1 MYYEDLK
8 MCNCVTEKTQPI
20 TAYHDDFGYCGL
32 VKHFNPQGGD
42 TFVQPPSDTAPV
54 SVAQNAITWINT
66 SADIISK
73 DQTEFIKTS
82 TTVTMTSTMTGVANT
97 GWNFTNKINV
107 TGGGN
112 LFFDT
117 SKLTVGKLY
126 RFIVIYDTT
135 AATSCR
141 IYVNG
146 IHEDNLGIRPISHIA
161 ETSFTNNINS
171 DSPNLRC
178 ITWEFPTTYT
188 GTFNIRAIAFTDPEV
203 ITLTGSAFN
212 SGAFKE
218 NSLWYS
224 NNTAKIRYPILPMYS
239 GSRIL
244 FSAHSDSQYPNT
256 FPDIDM
262 YKVARITGQVV
273 NTSANAS
280 ANFSSVAMI
289 TYDAT
294 NTRWIIST
302 SVSASDLSF
311 NINVYADYTGKL
323 INAEITGL
331 SSGFV
336 IDLYQIEVGSC

>member
-8 MCNCVTEKTQPI
+8 MCNCVTEKTAPI

-32 VKHFNPQGGD
+32 IKHFNPQGGD

-73 DQTEFIKTS
+73 DQTDFSKTS
-82 TTVTMTSTMTGVANT
+82 ATVAMASTMTGIANT
-97 GWNFTNKINV
+97 GWNFTNKITI
-107 TGGGN
+107 TGGGKIY
-112 LFFDT
+112 FDT
-117 SKLTVGKLY
+117 SKLTVGKRY
-126 RFIVIYDTT
+126 RIILMYDTSV
-135 AATSCR
+135 ATSC
-141 IYVNG
+141 IVSVNG
-146 IHEDNLGIRPISHIA
+146 INVDNILIRPISHIA
-161 ETSFTNNINS
+161 ETTFINNIND

-178 ITWEFPTTYT
+178 ITWEFPTVYT
-188 GTFNIRAIAFTDPEV
+188 GTFNIRAISFTDPEV
-203 ITLTGSAFN
+203 ITLTGTSFN

-218 NSLWYS
+218 NSFWYS
-224 NNTAKIRYPILPMYS
+224 NNTAKIRYPILSEYS

-244 FSAHSDSQYPNT
+244 FSAHSDFQYPDT
-256 FPDIDM
+256 FSDINM

-280 ANFSSVAMI
+280 ANFSSIAMI

-302 SVSASDLSF
+302 AVSASGLSF
-311 NINVYADYTGKL
+311 NINVYADYTGEL
-323 INAEITGL
+323 ISAEITGL

-336 IDLYQIEVGSC
+336 VDLYQIEVG

>member
-1 MYYEDLK
+1 MFYEDLK
-8 MCNCVTEKTQPI
+8 MCNCITENAPPI
-20 TAYHDDFGYCGL
+20 TSYHDDFGYCGL
-32 VKHFNPQGGD
+32 VKHFNPQGGG
-42 TFVQPPSDTAPV
+42 TFVQSPVDTASL

-73 DQTEFIKTS
+73 DQTDFSKTS
-82 TTVTMTSTMTGVANT
+82 ATVTMTSTITGIANT
-97 GWNFTNKINV
+97 GWNFTNKITIN
-107 TGGGN
+107 GGGGIC
-112 LFFDT
+112 FDT
-117 SKLTVGKLY
+117 SKLTVGKRY
-126 RFIVIYDTT
+126 RLILIYN
-135 AATSCR
+135 ASASASCR
-141 IYVNG
+141 IYINDVNVDFVG
-146 IHEDNLGIRPISHIA
+146 IHTTDHIA
-161 ETSFTNNINS
+161 EATFTNNINS
-171 DSPNLRC
+171 GLPNLRC
-178 ITWEFPTTYT
+178 ITLEFPESYT

-203 ITLTGSAFN
+203 ISLTGSSFN

-218 NSLWYS
+218 NSFWYS
-224 NNTAKIRYPILPMYS
+224 SNTAKIRYPILPEYS

-244 FSAHSDSQYPNT
+244 FSAHSDYQCPNI

-280 ANFSSVAMI
+280 ANFSSIAMI

-302 SVSASDLSF
+302 SVSASGLSF

-336 IDLYQIEVGSC
+336 VDLYQIEVG

>member
-8 MCNCVTEKTQPI
+8 MCNCVTENAPPI
-20 TAYHDDFGYCGL
+20 TPYHEDFGYCGL
-32 VKHFNPQGGD
+32 VKHFNTQGGD
-42 TFVQPPSDTAPV
+42 TFVQLPDDITPQV
-54 SVAQNAITWINT
+54 SAAQNAITWINT

-73 DQTEFIKTS
+73 DQTEFVKTS
-82 TTVTMTSTMTGVANT
+82 ATVSMTSTITGIANA

-107 TGGGN
+107 TGGGKIY
-112 LFFDT
+112 FDT
-117 SKLTVGKLY
+117 SKLIVGKRY
-126 RFIVIYDTT
+126 RIILIYNTSASTYCNVRVNDVIEGGVAILTT
-135 AATSCR
+135 
-141 IYVNG
+141 
-146 IHEDNLGIRPISHIA
+146 SHIVK
-161 ETSFTNNINS
+161 TTFTNNINS
-171 DSPNLRC
+171 DFPNLRC
-178 ITWEFPTTYT
+178 ITWEFPNAYT
-188 GTFNIRAIAFTDPEV
+188 GTFNIRAIAFTDPED
-203 ITLTGSAFN
+203 ITLTGTSFN
-212 SGAFKE
+212 SGVFKE
-218 NSLWYS
+218 NSFWYS
-224 NNTAKIRYPILPMYS
+224 NNTAKIRYPILPEYS

-244 FSAHSDSQYPNT
+244 FSAHSDYQYPST
-256 FPDIDM
+256 LPDIDM

-302 SVSASDLSF
+302 SVSASGLSF

-336 IDLYQIEVGSC
+336 VDLYQIEVG

>member
-1 MYYEDLK
+1 MFYEDLK
-8 MCNCVTEKTQPI
+8 MCSSITENAPPI
-20 TAYHDDFGYCGL
+20 TAYHEDFGYCGL
-32 VKHFNPQGGD
+32 VKHFNPQGGG
-42 TFVQPPSDTAPV
+42 TFVQSPIDTASV
-54 SVAQNAITWINT
+54 SLAQNAITWINT

-73 DQTEFIKTS
+73 DQTDFSKTS
-82 TTVTMTSTMTGVANT
+82 ATVTMISTITGIANT
-97 GWNFTNKINV
+97 GWNFTNKITV
-107 TGGGN
+107 SGGGKIY
-112 LFFDT
+112 FDT
-117 SKLTVGKLY
+117 SKLIIGKRY
-126 RFIVIYDTT
+126 RIIIIYNASATT
-135 AATSCR
+135 YCNVR
-141 IYVNG
+141 VNDIIEG
-146 IHEDNLGIRPISHIA
+146 GVSIRTTGHIA
-161 ETSFTNNINS
+161 ETTFTNNINS
-171 DSPNLRC
+171 DLPNLRC

-188 GTFNIRAIAFTDPEV
+188 GTFSIRAIAFTDPEV
-203 ITLTGSAFN
+203 ISLTSSTFN
-212 SGAFKE
+212 SGSFME
-218 NSLWYS
+218 NSFWYTHT
-224 NNTAKIRYPILPMYS
+224 TAKIRYPILPEYS

-244 FSAHSDSQYPNT
+244 FSAHSDYQYPNT

-302 SVSASDLSF
+302 SVSASGLSF

-336 IDLYQIEVGSC
+336 VDLYQIEVG

>member
-1 MYYEDLK
+1 MFYEDLK
-8 MCNCVTEKTQPI
+8 MCKSITENAPPI
-20 TAYHDDFGYCGL
+20 TSYHDDFGYCGL
-32 VKHFNPQGGD
+32 VKHFNSQGGD
-42 TFVQPPSDTAPV
+42 TFVQSPIDTASL

-73 DQTEFIKTS
+73 DQTDFSKTFA
-82 TTVTMTSTMTGVANT
+82 TVSMTSTITGIANT
-97 GWNFTNKINV
+97 GWNFTNKITIN
-107 TGGGN
+107 GGGKIY
-112 LFFDT
+112 FDT
-117 SKLTVGKLY
+117 SKLTLGKQY
-126 RFIVIYDTT
+126 RLILIYDTS
-135 AATSCR
+135 ATTYCNIR
-141 IYVNG
+141 INDVNA
-146 IHEDNLGIRPISHIA
+146 DFVAIRTTGHIA
-161 ETSFTNNINS
+161 EATFINDINN

-178 ITWEFPTTYT
+178 ITWEFPTSYT

-203 ITLTGSAFN
+203 IGLTGSAFN

-218 NSLWYS
+218 NSFWYTHT
-224 NNTAKIRYPILPMYS
+224 TANIRYPILPEYS

-244 FSAHSDSQYPNT
+244 FSAHSEYQYPNT

-302 SVSASDLSF
+302 SVSGSGLSF

-336 IDLYQIEVGSC
+336 VDLYQIEVG

>member
-8 MCNCVTEKTQPI
+8 MCNCVTENVPPI

-42 TFVQPPSDTAPV
+42 TFVQSPSDTTPV

-73 DQTEFIKTS
+73 NQTEFIKAS
-82 TTVTMTSTMTGVANT
+82 TTVTMTSTITGVANN
-97 GWNFTNKINV
+97 GWNFTNKITI

-112 LFFDT
+112 IFFDT
-117 SKLTVGKLY
+117 SKLTVGKRY
-126 RFIVIYDTT
+126 RIILMYDASV
-135 AATSCR
+135 AASCS
-141 IYVNG
+141 ISVNG
-146 IHEDNLGIRPISHIA
+146 IPVDNILIRPNGHIA
-161 ETSFTNNINS
+161 ETAFTNNVNS

-178 ITWEFPTTYT
+178 ITWNFPTTYT
-188 GTFNIRAIAFTDPEV
+188 GKFNIRAIAFTDPEV
-203 ITLTGSAFN
+203 ITLTGSTFN

-224 NNTAKIRYPILPMYS
+224 NNTAMIRYPIISEFS

-244 FSAHSDSQYPNT
+244 FSAHSDYQYPEL
-256 FPDIDM
+256 FPDIGM

-273 NTSANAS
+273 NTAANAS
-280 ANFSSVAMI
+280 ANFSSIAMI

-302 SVSASDLSF
+302 SVAASGLSF
-311 NINVYADYTGKL
+311 NINVYADHTGRL
-323 INAEITGL
+323 ISAAITGL

-336 IDLYQIEVGSC
+336 VDLYQIEVG

>member
-8 MCNCVTEKTQPI
+8 MCNCDTEKTLPI
-20 TAYHDDFGYCGL
+20 TPYHDDFGYCG
-32 VKHFNPQGGD
+32 VIKHFNPQGGD
-42 TFVQPPSDTAPV
+42 TFVQPPSDTIPV
-54 SVAQNAITWINT
+54 SVAQNVVTWINT

-73 DQTEFIKTS
+73 DQTEFIKNS
-82 TTVTMTSTMTGVANT
+82 TTITMTSTVTGIANT
-97 GWNFTNKINV
+97 GWNFTNKVNV
-107 TGGGN
+107 TNGGN
-112 LFFDT
+112 IFFDT
-117 SKLTVGKLY
+117 SKLTAGKRY
-126 RFIVIYDTT
+126 RLILMYDTSV
-135 AATSCR
+135 ATNCS

-146 IHEDNLGIRPISHIA
+146 VHVDNILIRPITHIA
-161 ETSFTNNINS
+161 ETTFNNNINS

-178 ITWEFPTTYT
+178 ITWGFPTSYT

-218 NSLWYS
+218 NSLWYC
-224 NNTAKIRYPILPMYS
+224 NNTAKIRYPLLSEYS

-244 FSAHSDSQYPNT
+244 FSAHSSYQYPSA
-256 FPDIDM
+256 FSDIDM

-289 TYDAT
+289 TYDAN

-302 SVSASDLSF
+302 SVSASGLSF
-311 NINVYADYTGKL
+311 NINVYADHTGAL

-336 IDLYQIEVGSC
+336 VDLYQIEV